1 MTERGAVRRRMLL
14 CDIMRHDPVPG
25 GVAWGRVVKHART
38 CSACEAWAGRIE
50 LAPALCPTGAEL
62 AARYIATVL
71 EVDPMKRRRER

>member
-1 MTERGAVRRRMLL
+1 MTARVAVRRRVLS
-14 CDIMRHDPVPG
+14 CDTMRHDPVSG

-50 LAPALCPTGAEL
+50 LAPAPCPTGAEL

-71 EVDPMKRRRER
+71 DPMKRRRER